1 MESVKIF
8 YTADQ
13 LTGFFMMRTFTES
26 YFRMKVKVFES
37 LRHWPLQYFAC
48 KGTIRNFFAN
58 LFLLFI

>member
-37 LRHWPLQYFAC
+37 LRHWPLQYFVC